1 MAWIPPKNACGA
13 GFSGVISVIF
23 CCFCAGAALE
33 AGTGAPFSFLIATL
47 RLRWAGGAL
56 GSFGLRGARGFFTG
70 TAASVVVAE
79 SGCTFGLRPGFFL
92 SFAGG
97 AGAAAKTLLV
107 KSDEKIKIEVDRTSV
122 PLCERI
128 KES

>member
-1 MAWIPPKNACGA
+1 MACMPPKNGCGA
-13 GFSGVISVIF
+13 GFSGIISVIF

-33 AGTGAPFSFLIATL
+33 AGSGAPFSSLIASL
-47 RLRWAGGAL
+47 RLRWTGGAL

-97 AGAAAKTLLV
+97 AGATVEALLV
-107 KSDEKIKIEVDRTSV
+107 K
-122 PLCERI
+122 CER
-128 KES
+128 KR